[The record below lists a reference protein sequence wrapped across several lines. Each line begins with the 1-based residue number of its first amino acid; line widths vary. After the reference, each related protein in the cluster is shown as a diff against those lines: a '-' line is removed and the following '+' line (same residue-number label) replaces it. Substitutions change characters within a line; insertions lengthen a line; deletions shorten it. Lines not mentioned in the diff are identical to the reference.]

1 MEVKKINGENFAVLA
16 NGDKPLL
23 VDFYADWC
31 GPCRMLAPVIAEI
44 AAEHPEIVVG
54 KANVD
59 EEGAL
64 AMRFGVESI
73 PFVALVKN
81 GKLVSSSLGY
91 RPKEEL
97 LRALGL

>member
-1 MEVKKINGENFAVLA
+1 MEVQKINGENFAVLA

-31 GPCRMLAPVIAEI
+31 GPCRMLAPVIADI
-44 AAEHPEIVVG
+44 AAENPEIVVG

-59 EEGAL
+59 EEVAL

-81 GKLVSSSLGY
+81 GKLVASSLGY